1 MRKRIGWFWEKFLIK
16 TKKTKLAKKK
26 FLIHILINQPNW
38 DIIRNEENFFEDFDV
53 DEILNDQKYFSQ
65 FLDVLLKNS
74 TQLKGVKADTIQMK
88 HARFEDKM
96 EEIRGSL

>member
-1 MRKRIGWFWEKFLIK
+1 M
-16 TKKTKLAKKK
+16 
-26 FLIHILINQPNW
+26 
-38 DIIRNEENFFEDFDV
+38 

>member
-1 MRKRIGWFWEKFLIK
+1 M
-16 TKKTKLAKKK
+16 
-26 FLIHILINQPNW
+26 
-38 DIIRNEENFFEDFDV
+38 

-74 TQLKGVKADTIQMK
+74 TQLKGVKADTIKMK